1 MKTTPE
7 SAAPTGNKFWIIGLA
22 PGINLGH
29 MWAYVAAAYG
39 TIGLLTYVAI
49 GTPYVLNANLGIPVL
64 SQGRITGDLQ
74 LLNEVIM
81 ILVFAPI
88 GILADRVGRRE
99 VYAAGLLAMGVAY
112 TLFPLATSVGE
123 LGAFRVIFAMGI
135 AAATGMLGTIVAD
148 YPDNFS
154 RGKLVAFGG
163 VLNGIGVVTVALGF
177 GRVPNW
183 LMAQGFDAVT
193 AGRYTH
199 WMVAALCMTLAV
211 IVGLGLKKG
220 TPVHHGERLPVK
232 ELAKSGLRE
241 ARNPRIALSYAC
253 AFIARSDLVILG
265 TFTVLWGQTAAIHD
279 GLDAAQASAVGSRL
293 FGTASVAALLWL
305 PVLGVVLDRVNRVS
319 GVIFCMGLASVA
331 YLSMLLVDDPAVPS
345 AIGWFVLL
353 GVGQISAFMGATVL
367 ISTEAPVATRGAVI
381 GMFNVFGAVGILIST
396 GVGGR
401 LFDLVSPAAPFAM
414 IGVLAGLV
422 AIFAVWVRMK
432 APGDSRAADHSGVIL
447 H

>member
-1 MKTTPE
+1 MKATPE
-7 SAAPTGNKFWIIGLA
+7 TASPPGNKFWFIGLS
-22 PGINLGH
+22 PGVTKGH
-29 MWAYVAAAYG
+29 MWTYMLAAYG

-49 GTPYVLNANLGIPVL
+49 GTPYVLNANLGIPAA
-64 SQGRITGDLQ
+64 SQGRVTGDLQ
-74 LLNEVIM
+74 LLNEIVLL
-81 ILVFAPI
+81 LVFAPI
-88 GILADRVGRRE
+88 GILADRIGRRE

-112 TLFPLATSVGE
+112 FLYPLASSVGE
-123 LGAFRVIFAMGI
+123 LGAFRAIYAVGI

-148 YPDNFS
+148 YPDNRS

-177 GRVPNW
+177 GRIPNW
-183 LMAQGFDAVT
+183 LMAQGYDEVT

-199 WMVAALCMTLAV
+199 WMVATICMVLAV

-241 ARNPRIALSYAC
+241 ARNPRIALAYAC

-265 TFTVLWGQTAAIHD
+265 TFTVLWGQTAAMND

-305 PVLGVVLDRVNRVS
+305 PVLGFVLDRVNRVS
-319 GVIFCMGLASVA
+319 GIIFCMSLAAVA
-331 YLSMLLVDDPAVPS
+331 YLAMLLVEDPALPS

-353 GVGQISAFMGATVL
+353 GIGQISAFLGATVL

-401 LFDLVSPAAPFAM
+401 LFDSVSPAAPFAM
-414 IGVLAGLV
+414 IGVLAAFV
-422 AIFAVWVRMK
+422 AVFAVWVRIR
-432 APGDSRAADHSGVIL
+432 APGDSRPADPAGVIL

>member
-1 MKTTPE
+1 MNATPE
-7 SAAPTGNKFWIIGLA
+7 TAPPTSNKFWFIGLA
-22 PGINLGH
+22 PGVSLGH
-29 MWAYVAAAYG
+29 MWTYVLAAYG

-49 GTPYVLNANLGIPVL
+49 GTPYVLNANLGIPAAT
-64 SQGRITGDLQ
+64 QGRITGDLQ
-74 LLNEVIM
+74 LLNEIVLL
-81 ILVFAPI
+81 LVFAPI
-88 GILADRVGRRE
+88 GILADRIGRRE

-112 TLFPLATSVGE
+112 FLYPLATSVGE
-123 LGAFRVIFAMGI
+123 LGAFRAIYAVGI

-148 YPDNFS
+148 YPDNRS

-183 LMAQGFDAVT
+183 LMARGFDEVT

-199 WMVAALCMTLAV
+199 WMVATICLVLAV

-220 TPVHHGERLPVK
+220 TPVHQGERLPVK

-241 ARNPRIALSYAC
+241 ARNPRIALAYAC

-265 TFTVLWGQTAAIHD
+265 TFTVLWGQTAAMND

-305 PVLGVVLDRVNRVS
+305 PVLGFVLDRVNRVS
-319 GVIFCMGLASVA
+319 GVIFCMGLAAVA
-331 YLSMLLVDDPAVPS
+331 YLAMLLVDDPALPS

-353 GVGQISAFMGATVL
+353 GIGQISAFLGATVL

-396 GVGGR
+396 GIGGR
-401 LFDLVSPAAPFAM
+401 LFDSVSPAAPFAM
-414 IGVLAGLV
+414 IGVLAALV
-422 AIFAVWVRMK
+422 AIFAVWVRIK
-432 APGDSRAADHSGVIL
+432 APGDARGADPSGVIL